1 MKISKARSARWR
13 RAFTLVELLIVMII
27 IGILAGMMMVSSG
40 AATDNARA
48 ARIINDIRAMKAAA
62 VLYHAEYG
70 AWPIWIHMGAGSY
83 RNAGSG
89 DKSILP
95 SHYFDTSAAGD
106 DYWIGVMYD
115 RTTGA
120 CYSNAYV
127 AGLDRGVRE
136 KLEAKAKETGLY
148 GSESGPQSI
157 ALDDLEFYTADKNG
171 IISIIS
177 K

>member
-1 MKISKARSARWR
+1 MKISKARSARGR
-13 RAFTLVELLIVMII
+13 RAFTLVELLIVIII

-62 VLYHAEYG
+62 ILYHADYG
-70 AWPIWIHMGAGSY
+70 SWPIWAYTGGAY
-83 RNAGSG
+83 RNMDSNPAAAGVVP
-89 DKSILP
+89 DN
-95 SHYFDTSAAGD
+95 YFDMSAAGD

-136 KLEAKAKETGLY
+136 KLAAKAKETGLY
-148 GSESGPQSI
+148 GSESGPQNN
-157 ALDDLEFYTADKNG
+157 LTDLEPYTADKPG
-171 IISIIS
+171 VISIIS